1 MGSPPVSRSSRPPG
15 EGEKLPR
22 GNRFHTIK
30 GQLPH
35 LAAIE
40 LTFEPGFEGVEPHS
54 HDDHVDSFFVLGG
67 EVRFLA
73 GEGGPGTFFAAPPGA
88 VHGFEIAN
96 DAPIT
101 VLNIHAPD
109 TGFTDRLRRG

>member
-1 MGSPPVSRSSRPPG
+1 M
-15 EGEKLPR
+15 
-22 GNRFHTIK
+22 
-30 GQLPH
+30 
-35 LAAIE
+35 
-40 LTFEPGFEGVEPHS
+40 
-54 HDDHVDSFFVLGG
+54 DSFFVLGG
-67 EVRFLA
+67 DVRFLA

-88 VHGFEIAN
+88 VHGFEITN